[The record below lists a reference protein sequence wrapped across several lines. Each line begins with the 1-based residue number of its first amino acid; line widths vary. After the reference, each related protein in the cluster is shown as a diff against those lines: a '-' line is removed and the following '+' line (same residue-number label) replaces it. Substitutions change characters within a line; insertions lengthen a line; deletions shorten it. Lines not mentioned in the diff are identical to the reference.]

1 MGLRGSALVNAVES
15 LTRSG
20 IAKGSLWI
28 RCGYKNKDAFQSEL
42 AKALCAREERR
53 ASLERITFEA
63 NCEPETPEARK
74 LRLTAQRRLADGK
87 ELTTEEI
94 ETLPA
99 FQRRALQKSDQP
111 LPKGKPK
118 KQRSNQGPARP
129 QAETPKPM
137 GRPPRKIGEDLLR
150 TVLELACDQ
159 LAEVNIAIKC
169 GYKSEEIG
177 LFRRELARVIGCRI
191 GPLDRLLL
199 VARQAQ

>member
-1 MGLRGSALVNAVES
+1 
-15 LTRSG
+15 
-20 IAKGSLWI
+20 LWI

-42 AKALCAREERR
+42 AKALRAREERR
-53 ASLERITFEA
+53 ASLEKITFEA
-63 NCEPETPEARK
+63 NSEPETPEEKK

-87 ELTTEEI
+87 ELTTEEV
-94 ETLPA
+94 EALPA
-99 FQRRALQKSDQP
+99 FQRRALQKSHQP

-118 KQRSNQGPARP
+118 KRRSNQGAARP
-129 QAETPKPM
+129 LAETPKPM

-150 TVLELACDQ
+150 TVLDLASDQ
-159 LAEVNIAIKC
+159 VAEVNIAIKC

-177 LFRRELARVIGCRI
+177 LFRRELARVIGCKI

>member
-42 AKALCAREERR
+42 EKALRAREERR
-53 ASLERITFEA
+53 ASLEKITIEA
-63 NCEPETPEARK
+63 NCGPETPKANK
-74 LRLTAQRRLADGK
+74 LRPTAQRRLADGK

-94 ETLPA
+94 EALPA
-99 FQRRALQKSDQP
+99 LQRRALQKFHQP

-118 KQRSNQGPARP
+118 KRRSNQGPAGP
-129 QAETPKPM
+129 QAETPNPM

-150 TVLELACDQ
+150 TVLDLATDQ

-177 LFRRELARVIGCRI
+177 LFRRQLALVIGCKI